1 MTKQVGIHGVGYF
14 LPDEIRTNEYWP
26 TPTVAAWR
34 EKFARIPPED
44 LEKAWSDG
52 SRMVMQAMNEQ
63 REDPFKGARQRR
75 ILPAG
80 QLASDMEVVAARD
93 AIARAQIDPR
103 QIDCVLVQSVCP
115 DYVNTPNA
123 CLVHHQLGLSQECFT
138 MSTEGMCN
146 SFLLQLSLAEAMIK
160 AGQATFALLVQSTMI
175 PRFCAEA
182 EPYSAWF
189 GDGATAVVLGPV
201 GAERGILTA
210 KHRTNGEKHDAL
222 VFGIKGKRWYEAGPI
237 TLYTEQQPM
246 AHKMLLDIP
255 DRGREAIGSAL
266 RAASLSAEDVAF
278 YACHQATSWFRRVT
292 LELAGLS
299 MARSVDH
306 FYWTG
311 SLSGCN
317 VPLQLAIADREGLV
331 SDGDNV
337 VLFSGAT
344 GESWGAAVLRWGK

>member
-1 MTKQVGIHGVGYF
+1 MTMQVGIHGAGFF
-14 LPDEIRTNEYWP
+14 LPDEIRTNDYWS

-34 EKFARIPPED
+34 DKFTRIPPED
-44 LEKAWSDG
+44 LKTAWSDG

-63 REDPFKGARQRR
+63 RDDPFKGARQRR
-75 ILPAG
+75 VLPPG
-80 QLASDMEVVAARD
+80 QLASDMELAAARD
-93 AIARAQIDPR
+93 AITRALIDPR
-103 QIDCVLVQSVCP
+103 RIDLVLVQSVCP

-123 CLVHHQLGLSQECFT
+123 CLLHHRLGLGEQCLT
-138 MSTEGMCN
+138 MDTGGMCN
-146 SFLLQLSLAEAMIK
+146 SFLLQLTLAEQMIK
-160 AGQATFALLVQSTMI
+160 TGQATFALLVQSTMI
-175 PRFCAEA
+175 PRFCSPE

-201 GAERGILTA
+201 GAGRGILAT
-210 KHRTNGEKHDAL
+210 KHRTNGEKHNAL
-222 VFGIKGKRWYEAGPI
+222 VFGIKQKRWYEDGPI
-237 TLYTEQQPM
+237 ALYTEQQPL
-246 AHKMLLDIP
+246 AHRMLLDIP

-266 RAASLSAEDVAF
+266 AAASLGAEDVGF

-292 LELAGLS
+292 QELAGLGL
-299 MARSVDH
+299 ARSVEH

-337 VLFSGAT
+337 VMFSGAT
-344 GESWGAAVLRWGK
+344 GETWGAAVLRWGR